1 MSSTV
6 RSTLA
11 SGESVST
18 VLTPVPSGRGRRYVQ
33 GAGSF
38 ASPMLHGLSP
48 LVRTPV
54 NTTTTTSNNGLLRGV
69 TINDDEAER
78 RQRRLES
85 HMRTMLSPGCH
96 TPKSTTITADP
107 DRSVLKHLGALGNLY
122 SHFITLL
129 SPV

>member
-18 VLTPVPSGRGRRYVQ
+18 VTPLPSGRGRRYVQ

-38 ASPMLHGLSP
+38 ASPLLRGLSP
-48 LVRTPV
+48 LVSVVRTPV
-54 NTTTTTSNNGLLRGV
+54 NTTTASSSSGLLRGV

-107 DRSVLKHLGALGNLY
+107 DRSVSNIL
-122 SHFITLL
+122 
-129 SPV
+129 

>member
-6 RSTLA
+6 RSNLT

-18 VLTPVPSGRGRRYVQ
+18 VLTPIPSGRGRRYVQ
-33 GAGSF
+33 GTASF

-54 NTTTTTSNNGLLRGV
+54 NTTATSGNSGLLKERGV

-107 DRSVLKHLGALGNLY
+107 DRSVDSLYYKH
-122 SHFITLL
+122 
-129 SPV
+129 